1 MTGVPRVMKLKEKAV
16 KEEEGRGGE
25 RMERWARVLLVAQPV
40 KWCHLYFETMSLK
53 LREVK

>member
-1 MTGVPRVMKLKEKAV
+1 MKLKEKAV